1 MYKTLQ
7 TARLQIRPIRPA
19 DAGFILEILNS
30 EGWLQYIGDRNIYT
44 SEQAAAYI
52 EKILDDPKR
61 FYSIIEVK
69 PSRDAIGIVSFLF
82 RAEYACPDL
91 GFALLPR
98 FEKKGYAEE
107 ASRRYL
113 EELFHEGLHPKI
125 IAIAKPENQKSV
137 RLLERLGFSYETTET
152 SENAPLV
159 IYSLEPA

>member
-1 MYKTLQ
+1 MPEKSKGLCELQ
-7 TARLQIRPIRPA
+7 PVPGIITSILILRLCLVQQLW
-19 DAGFILEILNS
+19 D
-30 EGWLQYIGDRNIYT
+30 YT